1 MHTILAV
8 NGWTIFI
15 VILINLRVLE
25 FHCHASAIELLGQT
39 LAHYPLTLVEFYRG
53 QQPLL
58 NEEFDQGIGKSRNF
72 ERPARV
78 GVGAVVRI
86 EQTANQL
93 VPQVFNK
100 WCSICC

>member
-1 MHTILAV
+1 MHAVLAV
-8 NGWTIFI
+8 NGWAIFI

-25 FHCHASAIELLGQT
+25 LHCHASAIELLDQT
-39 LAHYPLTLVEFYRG
+39 LAYYPLTLVEFCLG

-58 NEEFDQGIGKSRNF
+58 NEEFNQGIGKSRDF
-72 ERPARV
+72 ERPACV

-93 VPQVFNK
+93 TPQFFNK
-100 WCSICC
+100 RCSI